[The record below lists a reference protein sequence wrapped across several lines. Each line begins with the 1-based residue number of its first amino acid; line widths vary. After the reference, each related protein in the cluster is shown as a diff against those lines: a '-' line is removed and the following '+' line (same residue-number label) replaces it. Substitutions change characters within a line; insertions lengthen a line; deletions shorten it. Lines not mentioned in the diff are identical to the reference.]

1 MYLYLPQAANVY
13 SRCIYHVLL
22 VTFIFCKRSRMSRGA
37 RATGHLRFRESHESQ
52 SIGEWETPY
61 FLQMFNAGISVL
73 GTQFGPETYV
83 TITGTLE
90 AWKCGNKTSHSTLSP
105 TK

>member
-1 MYLYLPQAANVY
+1 
-13 SRCIYHVLL
+13 
-22 VTFIFCKRSRMSRGA
+22 MSRGA

-52 SIGEWETPY
+52 SREWETPY

-83 TITGTLE
+83 TITLE
-90 AWKCGNKTSHSTLSP
+90 AGNKTSHSTLSP